1 MVDKMNK
8 VKSKKKKSSQI
19 WGARFN
25 KDSSKLM
32 KEINSSIDF
41 DKRLAMHDIEL
52 SRVHSNMLAKKKII
66 LKYENKSIQKGLNI
80 IEKEILRNK
89 FKFTPDLED
98 IHMHIEARLIEIIG
112 PAGKKIHTGR
122 SRNDQVAT
130 SFKMWI
136 RDEIE
141 VIDIDI
147 RKLQNVLINQAEKHV
162 DTILP
167 GFTHLQAA
175 QPISLAHHLLS
186 YVEMLGRDRE
196 RIKDSMKRLLKCPL
210 GAAALAGTSYS
221 IDRFQTSKELGF
233 DSPMN
238 NSIDAVSDRDFVV
251 ESLSISALIM
261 VHISRLSEEIIIW
274 SSPGFNFI
282 ELPDSFSTGSSIM
295 PQKRNPDSAE
305 LIRGKTGRVASAYQ
319 NVITMLKGLPLS
331 YSKDMQEDK
340 EAVFDAFDNLK
351 ICLKVCTGLIEKL
364 KFNIKNMYNMAKLGY
379 ITATDLADWLVK
391 ELNIPFRD
399 AHSITGKIVKLAE
412 RKKIGMDELGLDDLK
427 MIDKRITSDALKV
440 LSLEYSIASRDS
452 FGGTSPKIVKK
463 SLKRAKLMWLK
474 NDI

>member
-8 VKSKKKKSSQI
+8 VKSNKKNSFQM

-25 KDSSKLM
+25 KDSSKIM

-52 SRVHSNMLAKKKII
+52 SRAHSNMLAKNKII
-66 LKYENKSIQKGLNI
+66 LKSENKNIQKGLNI
-80 IEKEILRNK
+80 IEKEILNNK
-89 FKFTPDLED
+89 FKFTADLED
-98 IHMHIEARLIEIIG
+98 IHMHIESRLIDLIG
-112 PAGKKIHTGR
+112 SAGKKIHTAR

-136 RDEIE
+136 RDEINIIN
-141 VIDIDI
+141 IDI
-147 RKLQNVLINQAEKHV
+147 KNLQNVLINQAEKHV

-175 QPISLAHHLLS
+175 QPVSLAHHFMS
-186 YVEMLGRDRE
+186 YVEMLVRDRE

-210 GAAALAGTSYS
+210 GAAALAGTSYP

-233 DSPMN
+233 DAPMN

-251 ESLSISALIM
+251 ESLFISTLIM
-261 VHISRLSEEIIIW
+261 VHISRLCEEIILW

-282 ELPDSFSTGSSIM
+282 ELPDAFSTGSSIM

-351 ICLKVCTGLIEKL
+351 ICLKVCAGLIEKL
-364 KFNIKNMYNMAKLGY
+364 KFNKKNMYDMAKLGY

-399 AHSITGKIVKLAE
+399 AHSITGEIVKLAE
-412 RKKIGMDELGLDDLK
+412 RKKVGMDALSLNDLRK
-427 MIDKRITSDALKV
+427 IDKRITSDALKV
-440 LSLEYSIASRDS
+440 MSLEYSMASRNS
-452 FGGTSPKIVKK
+452 FGGTSPKAVRK
-463 SLKRAKLMWLK
+463 SLKKAKLMWLK